1 MHVVWLFFD
10 FAGLITLL
18 CVCVGRLLV
27 LVFSCDRCYLFR
39 WYLIVRFGCFAVL
52 RGGYLVWFLVC
63 FDLGLATSLVCW
75 VA

>member
-1 MHVVWLFFD
+1 M
-10 FAGLITLL
+10 
-18 CVCVGRLLV
+18 
-27 LVFSCDRCYLFR
+27 
-39 WYLIVRFGCFAVL
+39 RFGCFAVL